1 MSKQQASGH
10 RFIVLLV
17 GGPFDGQDI
26 SVSQEEWILGV
37 LVRARYRY
45 EAVATSAGFP
55 VSSTGT
61 RTYTVVDQPMP
72 EASVAS
78 NMWKVLHAGIGAK

>member
-1 MSKQQASGH
+1 MSKQHTSGH

-26 SVSQEEWILGV
+26 AVSQEEWILGV

-61 RTYTVVDQPMP
+61 RIYTVDQPMP
-72 EASVAS
+72 ESSVAS
-78 NMWKVLHAGIGAK
+78 NMWKALHAGIGAK